1 MQAMQ
6 GRDNQYLLRGI
17 VQIDDAYF
25 GSKLNGGKA
34 GCGSEN
40 KVPFVAAVEMNENCR
55 PIRIKMSQVSGLT
68 LEGIKGWTKEPVL
81 PGSTVFS
88 DGLGCFR
95 WIAEARSKHIVEIVR
110 GRKPKDLPL
119 FQWLN
124 TILGNVK
131 TGSNGTYHT
140 FNFNKYSDHYLAEIA
155 YRFNR
160 RFNQKTL
167 PQRLLIAGLACP
179 LFPDRLLR
187 SAELCC

>member
-1 MQAMQ
+1 MDCRGTQQAYC
-6 GRDNQYLLRGI
+6 RD
-17 VQIDDAYF
+17 
-25 GSKLNGGKA
+25 
-34 GCGSEN
+34 
-40 KVPFVAAVEMNENCR
+40 
-55 PIRIKMSQVSGLT
+55 
-68 LEGIKGWTKEPVL
+68 
-81 PGSTVFS
+81 
-88 DGLGCFR
+88 R
-95 WIAEARSKHIVEIVR
+95 WRAEAKRSTT
-110 GRKPKDLPL
+110 

-187 SAELCC
+187 STELCC